1 MLGIRNQRRVNQ
13 PLVIGRVGEEGLLVM
28 QMGKK
33 GIIYNVLYHL
43 SNICLVRG
51 GGGGGTII
59 SYRINSHLAEVLIVG
74 PCEIKFPYRCGPG
87 WWELVGA
94 GGTCLF

>member
-33 GIIYNVLYHL
+33 GILYNVLYHL
-43 SNICLVRG
+43 SNIYLVRG
-51 GGGGGTII
+51 GDYSLNANGKKGII
-59 SYRINSHLAEVLIVG
+59 LIDSSKIMNEKYTYHINISISQ
-74 PCEIKFPYRCGPG
+74 
-87 WWELVGA
+87 
-94 GGTCLF
+94 

>member
-1 MLGIRNQRRVNQ
+1 MLGIRNQPRVNQ

-43 SNICLVRG
+43 SNIYLVRG
-51 GGGGGTII
+51 AGGGLFVKCKWEKG
-59 SYRINSHLAEVLIVG
+59 NN
-74 PCEIKFPYRCGPG
+74 PYRFIKNH
-87 WWELVGA
+87 E
-94 GGTCLF
+94 